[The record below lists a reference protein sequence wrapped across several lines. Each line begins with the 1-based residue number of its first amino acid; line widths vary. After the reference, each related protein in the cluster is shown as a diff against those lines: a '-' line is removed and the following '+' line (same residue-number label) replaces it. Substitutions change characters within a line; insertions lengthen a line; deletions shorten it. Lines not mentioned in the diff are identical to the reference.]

1 VDPTCEFCNE
11 NETND
16 HLFFGCVVAKVI
28 WGIIAQSLGANNI
41 PLNIKQYWEWV
52 KIWLPGGGHVYTF
65 GLAAIC
71 WAIWK
76 ARNRTHLE
84 NKNIKHPGEILCHAC
99 AFMKFWTGLYKV
111 GFPRAAGGGCWC
123 DSGCGALGAGD
134 PEGEQP

>member
-1 VDPTCEFCNE
+1 MLKRKWVVDPTCEFCNE

-28 WGIIAQSLGANNI
+28 WGIIAQSLGANNK

-52 KIWLPGGGHVYTF
+52 KIWLPGGCHVYTF

-84 NKNIKHPGEILCHAC
+84 NKNIKQVKSYVML
-99 AFMKFWTGLYKV
+99 V
-111 GFPRAAGGGCWC
+111 R
-123 DSGCGALGAGD
+123 S
-134 PEGEQP
+134 